1 MLQRRPHF
9 FSPLF
14 VGHLCMVDFFLLQ
27 KTTGP
32 DSCFS
37 ELGKHKGD
45 HLTVPIA
52 HDSFIS
58 ELNGAESH
66 QGRDQA
72 VDSGAAGGFSESAT
86 RPHPSALLQRASR
99 LPGRGF
105 IVKALLV
112 HRRHCS
118 FICSHSPCGLRCS
131 RLRVRLVRRW
141 RRSS

>member
-1 MLQRRPHF
+1 
-9 FSPLF
+9 
-14 VGHLCMVDFFLLQ
+14 MVDFFLLQ

-45 HLTVPIA
+45 HLTVLIA

-72 VDSGAAGGFSESAT
+72 VDSGAAGGFSESASHA
-86 RPHPSALLQRASR
+86 HPSPPVRTAAKGFQAS
-99 LPGRGF
+99 PQ
-105 IVKALLV
+105 
-112 HRRHCS
+112 
-118 FICSHSPCGLRCS
+118 GLRREGSPGPQAPLLLPMLTLTVWSEMLKAESPPCET
-131 RLRVRLVRRW
+131 RW